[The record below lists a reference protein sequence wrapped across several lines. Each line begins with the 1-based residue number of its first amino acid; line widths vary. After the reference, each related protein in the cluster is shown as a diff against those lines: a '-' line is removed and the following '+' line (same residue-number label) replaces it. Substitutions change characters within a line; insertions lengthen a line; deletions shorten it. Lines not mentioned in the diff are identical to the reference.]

1 MVQPRFNSGSSISVQ
16 ATNHLLRRVFSWM
29 FVGLSLTAIIA
40 FFLSQNPRVPLY
52 FAQHPGVLITL
63 LIVEVAL
70 VFLLSL
76 LIRKMSVFFATFAFF
91 LYAALNGVTLT
102 LILSYFNLGTIT
114 TAFAVSAGMFAA
126 AAIFG
131 YVTRMDLS
139 KLGFIALMALI
150 GLLLATVVNI
160 FLHNTMLELII
171 SYVGVIIFT
180 VLTAFDMQKIKQ
192 MSYTVSGDENSITKL
207 AILGAL
213 TLYLDFINMFLYLL
227 RIFGSNDD

>member
-29 FVGLSLTAIIA
+29 FVGLSLTAIIS
-40 FFLSQNPRVPLY
+40 FVLSLNPRVPLY
-52 FAQHPGVLITL
+52 FAQHPGVLFTL
-63 LIVEVAL
+63 LVVEVAL

-76 LIRKMSVFFATFAFF
+76 LIRRMSAFLATFVFF

-102 LILSYFNLGTIT
+102 MILSYFNLGTVT
-114 TAFAVSAGMFAA
+114 TAFAVSAGMFAT

-139 KLGFIALMALI
+139 KFGFIALMALI
-150 GLLLATVVNI
+150 GILMATVINV
-160 FLHNTMLELII
+160 FLHNSMLDLII

-180 VLTAFDMQKIKQ
+180 VLTAFDVQKIKQ
-192 MSYTVSGDENSITKL
+192 MSYSITGDEESITKL